1 MIKEGKFGVQ
11 EAVCL
16 IVLTI
21 TSKVFFSSPA
31 ILVRLI
37 GNTGWYATLI
47 SAAVALVGFSFIY
60 LLLKRFPDKNITEIF
75 DIAYGRVVG
84 FIFSCILGIYMLFIT
99 VARTSELSGFLR
111 VYVIP
116 QSPNWFI
123 IGIFVVCIYTLS
135 ILGLESIARLSKLLI
150 YPLAAGFLTVL
161 LLGVQNYNFDNLF
174 PAFGYGL
181 DKIAYNGIL
190 RSSVYGEVI
199 ILAIFAESF
208 QGAEFIKKEGITGI
222 TLSAGIISV
231 SLLCCSLTFP
241 YYIAQEITSPMYE
254 LSTLIDYGRFIQRV
268 EVVFLYVWILSNFIS
283 TTAVFYSFIWI
294 FCYAFKIPDKK
305 PIIIGSTIILYVTAL
320 MHKNIIS
327 IILGY
332 VSLIRNLGSLPLF
345 VLPLITFITVM
356 IRKKGDNTEC
366 AK

>member
-11 EAVCL
+11 EAICL
-16 IVLTI
+16 TWITIV
-21 TSKVFFSSPA
+21 SKVFFSSPA
-31 ILVRLI
+31 VLARLI
-37 GNTGWYATLI
+37 GSTGWYATLI
-47 SAAVALVGFSFIY
+47 SAAVALLGFSFIY
-60 LLLKRFPDKNITEIF
+60 LLLKRFPDKGIVEIF
-75 DIAYGRVVG
+75 DIAFGRVIG
-84 FIFSCILGIYMLFIT
+84 FIISCILGLYMLFIT

-111 VYVIP
+111 VYVAP

-150 YPLAAGFLTVL
+150 YPLLLGFLTVL
-161 LLGVQNYNFDNLF
+161 LLGVQNYDFNNLF

-199 ILAIFAESF
+199 ILAIFAKSF
-208 QGAEFIKKEGITGI
+208 QGARFIKKEGIIGI
-222 TLSAGIISV
+222 SLSAAIISL

-241 YYIAQEITSPMYE
+241 YYIEQEITSPMYE
-254 LSTLIDYGRFIQRV
+254 LSTLIDYGRFVQRV
-268 EVVFLYVWILSNFIS
+268 EAIFLYVWIMSNFIS
-283 TTAVFYSFIWI
+283 ATVVFYSFMSI
-294 FCYAFKIPDKK
+294 FCYTFRIPDKK
-305 PIIIGSTIILYVTAL
+305 PIIIGSCIILYTVSL

-332 VSLIRNLGSLPLF
+332 ISIIRNFGSLPLF
-345 VLPLITFITVM
+345 VLPLITLIAVM
-356 IRKKGDNTEC
+356 IRKKGENTN
-366 AK
+366 A